1 MLIFSSSLLFSII
14 LSFFQQRNNRF
25 HSFMEDHVT
34 CVTKRR
40 STFSTITEF
49 QLDSREIDFS
59 TCPYLLPFSFFFLF
73 FLCFSFFFSL
83 HISPVSFL
91 QEEWDGDV
99 CRPSAA
105 RLQKRTPTIG
115 QLHCCCRHTGV
126 TIFPDILAFR
136 RDPRGPSCDIC
147 RFLATF
153 LHRVRQ
159 LVLHDFSHQGKGEF
173 RNNSFESLEVN
184 LWK

>member
-14 LSFFQQRNNRF
+14 LLFFQQRNNRF

-73 FLCFSFFFSL
+73 FLCFSFFFF
-83 HISPVSFL
+83 SPYL
-91 QEEWDGDV
+91 
-99 CRPSAA
+99 A
-105 RLQKRTPTIG
+105 RVLFIGRMGRRRLSPICGAFTEADTDNRSTALLLPTHRCHNI
-115 QLHCCCRHTGV
+115 
-126 TIFPDILAFR
+126 
-136 RDPRGPSCDIC
+136 PRYPGFSTRSPGTTLWYMSVLSNLFASSSTAGFT
-147 RFLATF
+147 RFFA
-153 LHRVRQ
+153 
-159 LVLHDFSHQGKGEF
+159 SG
-173 RNNSFESLEVN
+173 
-184 LWK
+184 

>member
-14 LSFFQQRNNRF
+14 LLFFQQRNNRF

-73 FLCFSFFFSL
+73 FLCFSFFFFLS
-83 HISPVSFL
+83 ISRPCPFYRKNGTATFVAHLRRVYRSGHRQQVNCIVAADTPVSQYSPISWLFD
-91 QEEWDGDV
+91 EIPGDHLV
-99 CRPSAA
+99 IYVGSQQPFCIEFDSWFY
-105 RLQKRTPTIG
+105 
-115 QLHCCCRHTGV
+115 
-126 TIFPDILAFR
+126 TIFRI
-136 RDPRGPSCDIC
+136 
-147 RFLATF
+147 
-153 LHRVRQ
+153 RVKANFETI
-159 LVLHDFSHQGKGEF
+159 VLNH
-173 RNNSFESLEVN
+173 
-184 LWK
+184 WK